1 MIIDFKYIP
10 TFAQNKTNIP
20 MKRIILLLMAVLAMG
35 CSKSED
41 EYINNSNNRK
51 NELYEIT
58 DYFVNSLYDEYNS
71 YGVEGAKYIKKTS
84 DGVYS
89 VMPFYRLI
97 IVKIE
102 KESTYSK
109 YEDLKND
116 LSQYY
121 KGNWKVNDVYINQAG
136 TLVIDCRR

>member
-1 MIIDFKYIP
+1 MLN
-10 TFAQNKTNIP
+10 TQ
-20 MKRIILLLMAVLAMG
+20 
-35 CSKSED
+35 
-41 EYINNSNNRK
+41 
-51 NELYEIT
+51 
-58 DYFVNSLYDEYNS
+58 
-71 YGVEGAKYIKKTS
+71 KKTS

-89 VMPFYRLI
+89 VTPFYRLI

-109 YEDLKND
+109 YEDLKSD

>member
-10 TFAQNKTNIP
+10 IFAQNKTNIP
-20 MKRIILLLMAVLAMG
+20 MKRIVLLLMAVLAMG
-35 CSKSED
+35 CSKSE
-41 EYINNSNNRK
+41 EKNNNTTSNKN
-51 NELYEIT
+51 NELYKIT
-58 DYFVNSLYDEYNS
+58 DYFVNSLYDEYS
-71 YGVEGAKYIKKTS
+71 SCGIDGAKYIKNTS

-89 VMPFYRLI
+89 VTPFYRLI

-109 YEDLKND
+109 YEDLKSD

-121 KGNWKVNDVYINQAG
+121 KGNWKVKDVYINQAG